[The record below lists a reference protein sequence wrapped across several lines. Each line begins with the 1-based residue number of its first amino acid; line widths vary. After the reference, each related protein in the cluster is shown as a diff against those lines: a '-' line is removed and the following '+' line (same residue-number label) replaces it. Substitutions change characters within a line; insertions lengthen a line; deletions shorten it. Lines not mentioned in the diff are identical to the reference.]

1 MERLVRPLL
10 SRNIFRKAKE
20 RKKEKKARKRR
31 KHRWTLSKSTSCLI
45 NDIYPTDFN
54 QNQRYI
60 LKRRSINSGLC
71 ENLQIARSLCA
82 PCHPQTNGLVEK
94 LNGTIQGALKKMI
107 SEERIHLLMA
117 NEDVSTHTNN
127 LKEVYHKVEANIA
140 EMQEK
145 TRCPPVSRHGMHLPP
160 RKK

>member
-1 MERLVRPLL
+1 M
-10 SRNIFRKAKE
+10 
-20 RKKEKKARKRR
+20 
-31 KHRWTLSKSTSCLI
+31 H
-45 NDIYPTDFN
+45 
-54 QNQRYI
+54 
-60 LKRRSINSGLC
+60 INSGLC

-145 TRCPPVSRHGMHLPP
+145 VRKRKLAKGNDDSFVVGDKVLRKNIRGKKGGKLETDMLGPYTIVNINGKCADPKTAEGKHGSPAP
-160 RKK
+160 